1 MKYLN
6 KIIVLL
12 VFTFAF
18 ISCDEN
24 ENFGILPAQ
33 ESFQIVTPSSGTVI
47 VLNDTN
53 LDNNALF
60 ISWKTLSGTT
70 GTFDIEVAETGTD
83 FEAPY
88 LLGSTDAK
96 NFSMT
101 VGEINDF
108 LLDVMG
114 LDPEKAISLDVR
126 ILNNGEITQTISVVL
141 TPYKVEYTELFV
153 VGNITDPQW
162 SPADALAMKNVGFN
176 EFEITLDLAEG
187 AEFKFLPTNIDYEGD
202 FGKDPD
208 NDGMLIQEGEVNLS
222 GYAAGKYDVYVNL
235 NTFTY
240 TLTQIT
246 APENLY
252 VVGSLTNWSP
262 EEALQMNKISDG
274 VFALVINLQDGDAF
288 KFIPTNTSWDGA
300 WKEDPNNPGTI
311 TDEAGDPNISGYAAG
326 KYVAMVDFNT
336 LTFKLSSVDNLY
348 IVGSLTAWDPA
359 SAIQMSEASLGVFSK
374 VVDLADGDACKFIP
388 TNTSWDGA
396 WKEDPNNPGII
407 TDEAGDPNISG
418 YAGGKYVIT
427 VNFNTLSFSVSAV
440 TAIPTNLYLVGSL
453 TSWDPAQA
461 LQFNNTSNGVFTL
474 VINLTEGDAFK
485 FIPTNTSWDGAWKEA
500 PAYPG
505 TITDEAGDPNIS
517 GYMTGTYL
525 ITVDFN
531 NGNFS
536 VVLQ

>member
-12 VFTFAF
+12 VFTIAF

-53 LDNNALF
+53 LDNIALF
-60 ISWKTLSGTT
+60 ISWETMADAT
-70 GTFDIEVAETGTD
+70 GIFDIEVAETGTD
-83 FEAPY
+83 FEVPY

-162 SPADALAMKNVGFN
+162 SPADALAMTNVGFN

-222 GYAAGKYDVYVNL
+222 GYSTGTYKVSVNL
-235 NTFTY
+235 NTFTFE
-240 TLTQIT
+240 LEEILDNPRLAVPGNHQGWSPGT
-246 APENLY
+246 APQLEASSLSTTDYEGYLWLDGEHKFVGPDADGIFDWDAGPDYGDDGSFTGVLKEQDESNCNATAGY
-252 VVGSLTNWSP
+252 YFVKADTGSLTYSETEVSWGIIGSATPNSWD
-262 EEALQMNKISDG
+262 SDTDLIYDAESKTLTANMDLKAG
-274 VFALVINLQDGDAF
+274 AF
-288 KFIPTNTSWDGA
+288 KFRGNNEWDNGF
-300 WKEDPNNPGTI
+300 DLGTV
-311 TDEAGDPNISGYAAG
+311 DANGNLQSGGD
-326 KYVAMVDFNT
+326 
-336 LTFKLSSVDNLY
+336 LTFDGDDGNY
-348 IVGSLTAWDPA
+348 
-359 SAIQMSEASLGVFSK
+359 K
-374 VVDLADGDACKFIP
+374 VVLDLSNPRAYTYSI
-388 TNTSWDGA
+388 T
-396 WKEDPNNPGII
+396 PN
-407 TDEAGDPNISG
+407 S
-418 YAGGKYVIT
+418 
-427 VNFNTLSFSVSAV
+427 
-440 TAIPTNLYLVGSL
+440 
-453 TSWDPAQA
+453 
-461 LQFNNTSNGVFTL
+461 
-474 VINLTEGDAFK
+474 
-485 FIPTNTSWDGAWKEA
+485 
-500 PAYPG
+500 
-505 TITDEAGDPNIS
+505 
-517 GYMTGTYL
+517 
-525 ITVDFN
+525 
-531 NGNFS
+531 
-536 VVLQ
+536 